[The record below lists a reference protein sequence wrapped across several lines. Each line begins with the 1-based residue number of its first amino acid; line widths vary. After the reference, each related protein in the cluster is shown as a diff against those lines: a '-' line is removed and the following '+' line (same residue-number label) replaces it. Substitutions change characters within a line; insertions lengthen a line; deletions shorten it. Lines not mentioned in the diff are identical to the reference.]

1 MRLLNSSRRT
11 LQEMLIGLRALPA
24 ALRRTS
30 ARASPALLLLV
41 AILVLLLDVLQ
52 PAARADSNSQP
63 ESGRTGDLEML
74 VRAGF
79 GEVTVVGIGV
89 WVPFRIVLR
98 NNGEAVSGKLIV
110 SASAARNQQ
119 SREFVEEVNLP
130 AHSIQLHEI
139 TAFLS
144 STGEDPVVRLVSN
157 RGSGNDVLVE
167 TPVKIDR
174 QYTFFNPRVDI
185 AVVDTDQTAL
195 NGITSAE
202 ISRSPGREPFRK
214 GSNAQQSTAAPP
226 PALLSPQQSGRGGG
240 RGAGFFNQ
248 QPRTAQPSVIQP
260 DELPRDVVSYD
271 TLSAVVIGDAPL
283 GQLSPEQSRA
293 LKLWVAGGGLLIIT
307 GGADFA
313 GLRAIGLDSILPVD
327 PLGLTTLS
335 SLPDLTDV
343 YGKFEGNDPLV
354 SMLAR
359 LRPGAQ
365 ALIGAPG
372 QVLVAERSY
381 CAGRVRFVAINPKL
395 NQYRGWSAAKDLWSD
410 LLLPATESR
419 AASYLTIGTA
429 GPNRGR
435 PGWGGLSSFLYN
447 LAQIKPPSAKYFL
460 LFLAAYIITVGPIN
474 YFSLRW
480 KRKLDLAWLT
490 IPLVV
495 FLFTAVSV
503 TIAQVSRGGEFVS
516 ADAATVD
523 LYQPEGVA
531 RVTGSLLIMPPSK
544 RVQELRFDDPGAY
557 VSDAPTAAASDPI
570 EFERGAQGQT
580 IRVPMSTWTS
590 KVFQSRAITD
600 GAPQLIGFASADPAA
615 NKISVKNLSA
625 APITRAFLLA
635 PAGVSTLFDL
645 APGED
650 REIQLDS
657 PQSVGLL
664 DWYQTQLPDSDE
676 TTLLAD
682 GWPLLERGLGAAGGL
697 SQPWFT
703 TGPNLPDLVKSL
715 RRPILIGFGD
725 GSQIRFGFQ
734 GPIKR
739 RSKTLYLVHL

>member
-1 MRLLNSSRRT
+1 
-11 LQEMLIGLRALPA
+11 MLI
-24 ALRRTS
+24 ALRSLSTGLPS
-30 ARASPALLLLV
+30 TLSRAHTALVLLV
-41 AILVLLLDVLQ
+41 AILLVLLLDVLQ
-52 PAARADSNSQP
+52 PDARADSNSQP
-63 ESGRTGDLEML
+63 ESGRAGDLEML

-79 GEVTVVGIGV
+79 GEVTVVAIGV

-98 NNGEAVSGKLIV
+98 NNGEAVSGKLVV

-185 AVVDTDQTAL
+185 AVADTDQTAL

-202 ISRSPGREPFRK
+202 ISRSPAREPFRK

-226 PALLSPQQSGRGGG
+226 PPLTPQQSARAGG

-260 DELPRDVVSYD
+260 EELPRDVVSYD

-327 PLGLTTLS
+327 PLGLTS
-335 SLPDLTDV
+335 QPSLPDLTDV
-343 YGKFEGNDPLV
+343 YGKFEGNDALV
-354 SMLAR
+354 SMGAR

-395 NQYRGWSAAKDLWSD
+395 NPYRGWSAAKDMWSD
-410 LLLPATESR
+410 LLLPAAEAR
-419 AASYLTIGTA
+419 GASYLTIGTA

-503 TIAQVSRGGEFVS
+503 TIAQVSRGGEFIS

-523 LYQPEGVA
+523 LYQQEGIA

-544 RVQELRFDDPGAY
+544 RVQELRFEDPGAY

-570 EFERGAQGQT
+570 EFERGALGQT

-590 KVFQSRAITD
+590 KVFQSRAIAD
-600 GAPQLIGFASADPAA
+600 GAGRLVEFASGDPAA

-625 APITRAFLLA
+625 SLITRALLLA

-682 GWPLLERGLGAAGGL
+682 GWPLLGRGLGAAGGV

-703 TGPNLPDLVKSL
+703 TGPNLLDLAKSL
-715 RRPILIGFGD
+715 ERPLLIGFGD
-725 GSQIRFGFQ
+725 SSQIRFGFH

>member
-1 MRLLNSSRRT
+1 
-11 LQEMLIGLRALPA
+11 MLIALRALPA
-24 ALRRTS
+24 GLHLTRSRVGA
-30 ARASPALLLLV
+30 ALLLFV
-41 AILVLLLDVLQ
+41 AIVAVLLDVLQ
-52 PAARADSNSQP
+52 PHARADSNSQP
-63 ESGRTGDLEML
+63 ESGRAGDLEML

-98 NNGEAVSGKLIV
+98 NNGEAVTGKLIV

-119 SREFVEEVNLP
+119 SREFVEELNLP

-202 ISRSPGREPFRK
+202 ISRSPAREPFRK
-214 GSNAQQSTAAPP
+214 GSNPQQSSAAPP
-226 PALLSPQQSGRGGG
+226 PPLTPQQSGRGGG

-260 DELPRDVVSYD
+260 EELPRDVVSYD

-283 GQLSPEQSRA
+283 GQLAPEQSRA

-307 GGADFA
+307 GGADFP
-313 GLRAIGLDSILPVD
+313 GIRAIGLDSVLPVD
-327 PLGLTTLS
+327 PLGLTSLS
-335 SLPDLTDV
+335 SLPDMTDV
-343 YGKFEGNDPLV
+343 YGKFEGNDALV

-365 ALIGAPG
+365 ALIGAPDH
-372 QVLVAERSY
+372 VLVAERSY

-395 NQYRGWSAAKDLWSD
+395 NPYRGWSAAKDLWSD
-410 LLLPATESR
+410 LLLPATDAR
-419 AASYLTIGTA
+419 GASYLTVGTV

-503 TIAQVSRGGEFVS
+503 TIAQVSRGGEFIS

-523 LYQPEGVA
+523 LYQQEGIA

-544 RVQELRFDDPGAY
+544 RVQELRFEDPGAY

-590 KVFQSRAITD
+590 KVFQSRAIAD
-600 GAPQLIGFASADPAA
+600 GAGRLVEFASGDPAA
-615 NKISVKNLSA
+615 NKITLKNLSA
-625 APITRAFLLA
+625 APIIRAFLLA

-682 GWPLLERGLGAAGGL
+682 GWPLLGRGLGAAGGL

-703 TGPNLPDLVKSL
+703 TGPNLLDLAKSL
-715 RRPILIGFGD
+715 ERPLLIGFGD
-725 GSQIRFGFQ
+725 SSQIRFGFH

>member
-11 LQEMLIGLRALPA
+11 IQEMLIALRALPA
-24 ALRRTS
+24 GLHLTRSRVGTT
-30 ARASPALLLLV
+30 LLLFV
-41 AILVLLLDVLQ
+41 AIVVVLLEVLQ
-52 PAARADSNSQP
+52 PHARADSNSQP
-63 ESGRTGDLEML
+63 ESGRAGDLEML
-74 VRAGF
+74 VHAGF

-98 NNGEAVSGKLIV
+98 NNGEAVTGKLIV

-119 SREFVEEVNLP
+119 GREFVEEVNLP

-144 STGEDPVVRLVSN
+144 STQEDPVVRLVSN
-157 RGSGNDVLVE
+157 SGSGSDVLVE

-226 PALLSPQQSGRGGG
+226 PPLTPQQSGRGGG

-260 DELPRDVVSYD
+260 EDLPRDVVSYD

-283 GQLSPEQSRA
+283 GQLAPEQSRA

-307 GGADFA
+307 GGADFP
-313 GLRAIGLDSILPVD
+313 GIRAIGLDNILPVD
-327 PLGLTTLS
+327 PLGLTSLS

-343 YGKFEGNDPLV
+343 YGKFEGNDALV

-365 ALIGAPG
+365 ALIGAPDH
-372 QVLVAERSY
+372 VLVAERSY

-395 NQYRGWSAAKDLWSD
+395 NPYRGWSAAKDLWSD
-410 LLLPATESR
+410 LLLPATDAR
-419 AASYLTIGTA
+419 GASYLTVGTV

-503 TIAQVSRGGEFVS
+503 TIAQVSRGGEFLS

-523 LYQPEGVA
+523 LYQPEGIA

-544 RVQELRFDDPGAY
+544 RVQELRFEDPGAY
-557 VSDAPTAAASDPI
+557 VSDAPTAAASDAI

-590 KVFQSRAITD
+590 RVFQSRAITD
-600 GAPQLIGFASADPAA
+600 GAGRLLDFASGDRAA
-615 NKISVKNLSA
+615 NKISLKNLSGT
-625 APITRAFLLA
+625 PITRAFLLA

-664 DWYQTQLPDSDE
+664 DWYQTQSPDSDE
-676 TTLLAD
+676 TALLAD
-682 GWPLLERGLGAAGGL
+682 GWPLLGRGLGAAGGV

-703 TGPNLPDLVKSL
+703 TGPNLPDVVKSL
-715 RRPILIGFGD
+715 ERPLLIGFGE
-725 GSQIRFGFQ
+725 GSQIRFGFH